1 MRNVKLGTVKPDN
14 KSKYIKGA
22 VRTEKYLTD
31 MFRIPRVQREKL
43 MIVSVEE
50 TGLTYKLINTDL
62 NKVVYDINDWE
73 ELGGGGGGIENFT
86 ELLDIAPVIQ
96 PSQLL
101 LVDDNGVPSFVNMNS
116 VHYGGEWTPETGT
129 QYPTISDY
137 SAPLGF
143 GNTPISIVYIIKK
156 IALSANQRFQY
167 TTGDLAGR
175 IVTTDDY
182 IFYDAAKDEW
192 SYIANCGITP
202 KRIIYV
208 MQGVTSI
215 NPDFK
220 LGDRSRPA
228 WSIAQAHAVI
238 EDYLNDIAATDFRI
252 EFIERGTYDLDTLN
266 WVYENMAL
274 SIHSELPVVLL
285 NVTLDISSAGLN
297 LLSLSITGD
306 IKITF
311 KKFLISNNYY
321 SKNLTLDV
329 NTITFTDKCTISNSV
344 LHFSVVR
351 MYAEKVILSSVF
363 PITFD
368 LVNIDFRV
376 TELVPYGFMQGVT
389 LVLKN
394 THSDMSIFNIDVK
407 NIINTTRTRRIQM
420 FNVSHPIAK
429 IKLGTID
436 TASRVSLELDT
447 CDTSIDLDMMPNYDT
462 TFIILNIAASTVR
475 LNGKYALVG
484 TVDLDENNLPMT
496 NCNLHLNGK
505 FMIEFGNMQSI
516 LFSDGSITLDGVFIT
531 KNVSGE
537 YYPFVSDGAN
547 AIIVVKSMIFHYYG
561 YYGDGKIFHY
571 TSGSDPIK
579 LYVLGNIA
587 VACTDEGLSALG
599 NYTDVLDP
607 SNANGRIRNTY
618 KLTESNAIFI

>member
-73 ELGGGGGGIENFT
+73 ELGGGGGIENFT
-86 ELLDIAPVIQ
+86 ELLDIVPVIQ

-101 LVDDNGVPSFVNMNS
+101 LVDDNGVPSFVAMNS
-116 VHYGGEWTPETGT
+116 VHYGGDWIPSNEI

-143 GNTPISIVYIIKK
+143 GNTPISVVYRIRK
-156 IALSANQRFQY
+156 IALSANQRFKY

-182 IFYDAAKDEW
+182 IFYDAFDDEW

-208 MQGVTSI
+208 IQGATPT

-238 EDYLNDIAATDFRI
+238 EDYLNDVAATDFRI

-266 WVYENMAL
+266 WVYEGMAL
-274 SIHSELPVVLL
+274 SLHSELPVVLL
-285 NVTLDISSAGLN
+285 NVTLDISSAGLS

-311 KKFLISNNYY
+311 KKFEIINNGYV
-321 SKNLTLDV
+321 KGLTLDV
-329 NTITFTDKCTISNSV
+329 NTITFAKGCTISRSS
-344 LHFSVVR
+344 LHFSVIR
-351 MYAEKVILSSVF
+351 MYAEEVILASVF

-376 TELVPYGFMQGVT
+376 TELAPYGFMQGVT

-447 CDTSIDLDMMPNYDT
+447 CDTSIDLDMMPDYDT

-475 LNGKYALVG
+475 LNGKYALIG
-484 TVDLDENNLPMT
+484 TRDADDNSITMT

-505 FMIEFGNMQSI
+505 FMIDNDNEPGI
-516 LFSDGSITLDGVFIT
+516 LFSDGNITLDGLFIT
-531 KNVSGE
+531 KNISGE
-537 YYPFVSDGAN
+537 YYPFASDGAN

-561 YYGDGKIFHY
+561 YYGDGNIFGY
-571 TSGSDPIK
+571 TSGSDPVE
-579 LYVLGNIA
+579 LYLLGNIA
-587 VACTDEGLSALG
+587 VACTDGGSSALG
-599 NYTDVLDP
+599 YYTDVLDP